1 MRVFDLLQVSLD
13 EDFSLNDKSYTL
25 KLDEKKD
32 LSKPNV
38 IVNGTYEIS
47 QEALEDNSES
57 YPSDISESEL
67 MEMLTDV
74 MSIMLLNKDDHTT
87 QL

>member
-57 YPSDISESEL
+57 FPSDISESEL